1 MANVTC
7 CMARSPPF
15 GLLSPKSYA
24 SLPLPETL
32 PSVPSRPLWDHRV
45 HMHSKKLP
53 HVLLSA
59 LQAKQS
65 KFSLCRHVSFSPNLS
80 ADPCRQQVWVCRG
93 VACGQGAA
101 GGQQN
106 GSVWSAL
113 VHPDSMDAAESSMAL
128 AAVTSHCCLRLSG
141 LDSQPHHPVLWTS
154 ESQCTLGIP
163 SSLC

>member
-1 MANVTC
+1 MSPAAWLAAHPLVFSHLRAMHPYLFLRPYLLYHLAPSGTTECTC
-7 CMARSPPF
+7 TPENILVSP
-15 GLLSPKSYA
+15 
-24 SLPLPETL
+24 
-32 PSVPSRPLWDHRV
+32 
-45 HMHSKKLP
+45 
-53 HVLLSA
+53 SA

-80 ADPCRQQVWVCRG
+80 ADPCRQQVCVWRG
-93 VACGQGAA
+93 VACEQGAA

-154 ESQCTLGIP
+154 ESQCSLGIP